1 MPGDDSTEAPASEL
15 ARAIHALADCCQD
28 KELRSVSRFGLTVA
42 EGRFLEALG
51 EWDFSTPGAIA
62 EALSVARSRVTR
74 IADGLVRKG
83 LVIRHES
90 ESDRRFQRLCLTD
103 KGQETLSQVKAY
115 HKNVDVRLLAGFDG
129 ARRRRLLSDLKL
141 LAERMDAARR
151 GQ

>member
-1 MPGDDSTEAPASEL
+1 VPGGDSTDAQAAEM

-28 KELRSVSRFGLTVA
+28 KELRSFSRFGLTVA

-74 IADGLVRKG
+74 VADGLVHKG
-83 LVIRHES
+83 LVIRYES

-103 KGQETLSQVKAY
+103 KGKETLSQAKAY
-115 HKNVDVRLLAGFDG
+115 RENVHVRLLAGFDG
-129 ARRRRLLSDLKL
+129 ARRRSLLSDLKL
-141 LAERMDAARR
+141 LAERMDAAHR
-151 GQ
+151 GL